1 VFFKLPI
8 QGWKAFFNR
17 DEISSRIQEIE
28 TAIEEAYRKHQ
39 CMPPADNIFRA
50 FERCEASAVK
60 VIILGQDPYPA
71 PGVADGLAF
80 STAKKGHI
88 PASLKNIL
96 KESGNE
102 AVSNGDLSYWADQGV
117 LLLNTVLS
125 VECSLP
131 NSHKGMGWERITQK
145 ALSFLVEMKKPMVLM
160 LWGNQAQKLGAPF
173 LDKNHL
179 LILTSGHPSPLSA
192 NRGLWFGNDHFKKAN
207 QFLEKHHL
215 NSIDWKL
222 PTNTLYSEPTLF

>member
-1 VFFKLPI
+1 MFFKLPI
-8 QGWKAFFNR
+8 QGWKAFFNS
-17 DEISSRIQEIE
+17 DEISGCIQEIE
-28 TAIEEAYRKHQ
+28 TAIKEAYREHQ
-39 CMPPADNIFRA
+39 CMPPAANIFRA

-80 STAKKGHI
+80 SSAKKGHI

-125 VECSLP
+125 VECGLP
-131 NSHKGMGWERITQK
+131 NSHKGIGWERITQK

-160 LWGNQAQKLGAPF
+160 LWGNQAQKLGASF
-173 LDKNHL
+173 LDQNHL

-192 NRGLWFGNDHFKKAN
+192 NRGLWFGNDHFNKAN

-215 NSIDWKL
+215 NPIDWKL